1 MSPAHFAAWISHMG
15 WSDRKCARE
24 LGCSQNSVAAWRKA
38 GAPRYIALAC
48 AALAFGLPEWRQ
60 P

>member
-1 MSPAHFAAWISHMG
+1 MTPADLSAWIAHMG

-24 LGCSQNSVAAWRKA
+24 LGCSQNSIKAWRRN

-60 P
+60 A